1 MAGNTVNSIGTN
13 TRKELIPS
21 ESQYIPQLV
30 VFITEYLAINF
41 LNLIAV
47 IEFVKQRQLQRRS
60 THLVIHLAI
69 IDLLAGAVS
78 GPLDILWVG
87 SVCDLWEYTQ
97 KIHLPSVVLRAVF
110 PNASL
115 VNLTAISLERAHT
128 TICSFKQCLIKKQV
142 YGVIII
148 SFGLLNQP
156 GQQEVD
162 VSRSLSLSTILCFFS
177 SFFIL
182 FFMTIV
188 SYISVF
194 ITVRSNRHMHS
205 NSAAGAREKKIDDY
219 VIYCDNWIFNCLFS
233 IDDTTRCFHVSSLV
247 RQRYYL
253 AAIITYWK
261 NSSSIIRGHLAHKSY
276 YLCHAG
282 TRTRRN
288 VMEINFRRTSNCSK
302 PSDIPLRQLCF
313 DYHFI
318 TLTL

>member
-1 MAGNTVNSIGTN
+1 MAGNTLNSIGTN
-13 TRKELIPS
+13 TREELIPS

-41 LNLIAV
+41 LNLIAG

-87 SVCDLWEYTQ
+87 SVCDLWEYTR

-148 SFGLLNQP
+148 SFGFLNQP

-162 VSRSLSLSTILCFFS
+162 VSRLLSLSTILCFFS

-188 SYISVF
+188 SYIAERYT
-194 ITVRSNRHMHS
+194 ITL
-205 NSAAGAREKKIDDY
+205 A
-219 VIYCDNWIFNCLFS
+219 LFRLPFYNPY
-233 IDDTTRCFHVSSLV
+233 TTKLTKNVSS
-247 RQRYYL
+247 
-253 AAIITYWK
+253 
-261 NSSSIIRGHLAHKSY
+261 
-276 YLCHAG
+276 
-282 TRTRRN
+282 RTPRSMQFSR
-288 VMEINFRRTSNCSK
+288 E
-302 PSDIPLRQLCF
+302 
-313 DYHFI
+313 
-318 TLTL
+318 

>member
-21 ESQYIPQLV
+21 ESQYIPQLA

-148 SFGLLNQP
+148 SFGLLNWP
-156 GQQEVD
+156 EQQEVD
-162 VSRSLSLSTILCFFS
+162 VSRSQSLSTILCFFS

-182 FFMTIV
+182 FFLTIV

-194 ITVRSNRHMHS
+194 IKVRSNRHMHS
-205 NSAAGAREKKIDDY
+205 NSAAGARKKKLTITLFT
-219 VIYCDNWIFNCLFS
+219 VIIGSLTAYFPLTIQLGVFMFHPQFANDIIWRLSLRIGRTAVTVVLFVVTS
-233 IDDTTRCFHVSSLV
+233 LINPIIYAMQVPEQGEMSWKSTSAELQTVQSRAIYHYVSSV
-247 RQRYYL
+247 S
-253 AAIITYWK
+253 IT
-261 NSSSIIRGHLAHKSY
+261 IL
-276 YLCHAG
+276 
-282 TRTRRN
+282 
-288 VMEINFRRTSNCSK
+288 
-302 PSDIPLRQLCF
+302 
-313 DYHFI
+313 
-318 TLTL
+318 